1 MCLAIPGKI
10 LFTVEG
16 EGGRMGRVQFGGVSR
31 LVSLDL
37 VPEAE
42 PGDYVMVHV
51 GYAISRVDEQE
62 AAETLRILRGMGPDR
77 ESDLATK
84 AKREEF
90 LSR

>member
-1 MCLAIPGKI
+1 MCLAIPGRI

-16 EGGRMGRVQFGGVSR
+16 AAGRMGRVQFGGVSR

-51 GYAISRVDEQE
+51 GYAISRVDVGE
-62 AAETLRILRGMGPDR
+62 ATESLRILRGLRPDR

-84 AKREEF
+84 AEKEVFR
-90 LSR
+90 SR

>member
-1 MCLAIPGKI
+1 MI
-10 LFTVEG
+10 LFTVER
-16 EGGRMGRVQFGGVSR
+16 GGARMGRVQFGGISR

-42 PGDYVMVHV
+42 SGDYVMVHV

-62 AAETLRILRGMGPDR
+62 ARETLRFLRGMGPDM
-77 ESDLATK
+77 ENDLATK
-84 AKREEF
+84 AKDNVF